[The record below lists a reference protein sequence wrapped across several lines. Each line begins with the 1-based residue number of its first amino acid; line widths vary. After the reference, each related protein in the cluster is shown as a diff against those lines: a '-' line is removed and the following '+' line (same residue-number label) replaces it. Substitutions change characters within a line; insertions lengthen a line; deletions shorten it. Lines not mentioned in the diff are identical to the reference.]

1 MSVDVPAVMRV
12 LMTWLGVSVI
22 KELSQINMKPKVVKR
37 ISTSFVKNR
46 LAMLTDIC
54 IYFY

>member
-1 MSVDVPAVMRV
+1 
-12 LMTWLGVSVI
+12 LGVSVI